1 MQSSVSVSWRRHN
14 SLFSSTKFWSLTFF
28 IFSVLLRSFGQK
40 SVNFFAVSKT
50 YLVFKK
56 VKGKADDNDDDAVV
70 VVVVDVT
77 FD

>member
-1 MQSSVSVSWRRHN
+1 M
-14 SLFSSTKFWSLTFF
+14 ST
-28 IFSVLLRSFGQK
+28 
-40 SVNFFAVSKT
+40 FFAVSKT

-56 VKGKADDNDDDAVV
+56 VKGKADVNDDDAAVVVVV